1 MNKLHVI
8 LAYTIATFISVT
20 AYEFYQ
26 GYLYDYNFG
35 FAILGF
41 QAIMFIVLRFVYPFI
56 ESKVLRTL
64 HITDEVGDV
73 SIKETLHRQFLPV
86 IYLGIS
92 SCIKFSLM
100 LPFLHNLHSSLLFII
115 FFSLSGL
122 AKVPFAVWVFKDE
135 IVNPRVYWIGL
146 LIATIGSIAYSIN
159 PASPQ
164 NLFNHDEGLLLLMAL
179 IKTPFEIFDSILERY
194 ITTKK
199 VSLERTVSVKSVGE
213 IKSFITIFFGLF
225 MGLWLYFNE
234 FNLSILPNER
244 QWIGILWIGVIV
256 TIAFTLSS
264 RLVVEITH
272 AVSQP
277 IQSIRP
283 LFGFI
288 PLVIFYLSN
297 GGNSQDLMYKFLCII
312 IILTGVWLCLKYGN
326 PLKKIKTEI

>member
-1 MNKLHVI
+1 MNKIHAI

-26 GYLYDYNFG
+26 GFLYDYNFG

-41 QAIMFIVLRFVYPFI
+41 QVIMLIVLRLIYPII
-56 ESKVLRTL
+56 ENKVLGTL
-64 HITDEVGDV
+64 RITDTVGNV
-73 SIKETLHRQFLPV
+73 TIKEALKRQFLPV

-135 IVNPRVYWIGL
+135 IVNPRLYWIGL
-146 LIATIGSIAYSIN
+146 LIATIGGIAFSIN
-159 PASPQ
+159 PSSPQ
-164 NLFNHDEGLLLLMAL
+164 NLFNHNEGLLLLMAL
-179 IKTPFEIFDSILERY
+179 IKTPFEIFDSILGRY

-199 VSLERTVSVKSVGE
+199 MSLERTISVKSVEE

-225 MGLWLYFNE
+225 MGLWLYFNG
-234 FNLSILPNER
+234 LSLNVLPNER
-244 QWIGILWIGVIV
+244 QWIGILWIGIVV
-256 TIAFTLSS
+256 TIAVTLSS

-272 AVSQP
+272 TVSQP

-288 PLVIFYLSN
+288 PLVIFYISN
-297 GGNSQDLMYKFLCII
+297 GGNSQDLIYKFLCIVV
-312 IILTGVWLCLKYGN
+312 ILIGVWLCLKYGN
-326 PLKKIKTEI
+326 PLKIKTEI